1 MRTRVLAVALA
12 LGVFA
17 LVGAFIWATVGTLD
31 PRDTVAD
38 RDVPTAEVSEV
49 LPDGRID
56 VQVYALGNLDVRLE
70 IQFTPDADAF
80 ETAAMRPDV
89 NFAMV
94 EMHMDGF
101 DPPLQLIEAGAW
113 RANLK
118 LPMAGRWVVNV
129 GFAEDFAE
137 VEFDAK

>member
-38 RDVPTAEVSEV
+38 RNVPTAEVSEV

-56 VQVYALGNLDVRLE
+56 VQVYALGNRDVRLE

>member
-1 MRTRVLAVALA
+1 MRTKVLAVVLA

-17 LVGAFIWATVGTLD
+17 LVGAFIWATVRTLD
-31 PRDTVAD
+31 PRDNVSD
-38 RDVPTAEVSEV
+38 RNVPTAEVSEV

-56 VQVYALGNLDVRLE
+56 VQVYALGNRDVRLE
-70 IQFTPDADAF
+70 IQFTPDADAM

-101 DPPLQLIEAGAW
+101 DPPLQLVETGVW

-137 VEFDAK
+137 VEFDAQ

>member
-1 MRTRVLAVALA
+1 MRTRVLAVLLA
-12 LGVFA
+12 VAVLAF
-17 LVGAFIWATVGTLD
+17 VGAFVWATMRTPD
-31 PRDTVAD
+31 PGDTVAD
-38 RDVPTAEVSEV
+38 GDTPTAEVSEV

-56 VQVYALGNLDVRLE
+56 VQVYALGNRDVRLE
-70 IQFTPDADAF
+70 IQFTPDADAV

-137 VEFDAK
+137 VEFDAQ

>member
-12 LGVFA
+12 LCVFA
-17 LVGAFIWATVGTLD
+17 LVAAFIWATVRTLD

-38 RDVPTAEVSEV
+38 QSVPTAEVSEV

-56 VQVYALGNLDVRLE
+56 VQVYALGNRDVRLE
-70 IQFTPDADAF
+70 IQFTPDADAI
-80 ETAAMRPDV
+80 ESAALRPDV
-89 NFAMV
+89 NFAML

-101 DPPLQLIEAGAW
+101 DPPLQLVETGVW

>member
-1 MRTRVLAVALA
+1 MRTRVLAVTLA

-17 LVGAFIWATVGTLD
+17 LVAAFIWATVGTLD

-56 VQVYALGNLDVRLE
+56 VQVYALGNRDVRLE
-70 IQFTPDADAF
+70 IQFTPNGDAV

>member
-1 MRTRVLAVALA
+1 MLAVTLA

-17 LVGAFIWATVGTLD
+17 LVAAFIWATVGTLD

-56 VQVYALGNLDVRLE
+56 VQVYALGNRDVRLE
-70 IQFTPDADAF
+70 IQFTPNGDAV

-118 LPMAGRWVVNV
+118 LPMAGRWVVSV
-129 GFAEDFAE
+129 GFGEDRAE
-137 VEFDAK
+137 VEFDAE

>member
-17 LVGAFIWATVGTLD
+17 LVGAFIWTTVRTLD
-31 PRDTVAD
+31 PRYTVAD
-38 RDVPTAEVSEV
+38 QSEPTAEVSEV

>member
-1 MRTRVLAVALA
+1 MRTRVLAVTLA

-17 LVGAFIWATVGTLD
+17 LVAAFIWATVGTLD
-31 PRDTVAD
+31 PRDTVAN

-56 VQVYALGNLDVRLE
+56 VQVYALGNRDVRLE
-70 IQFTPDADAF
+70 IQFTPNGDAV

-118 LPMAGRWVVNV
+118 LPMAGRWVVSV
-129 GFAEDFAE
+129 GFGEDRAE
-137 VEFDAK
+137 VEFDAE